1 MSEPDVSSLLTV
13 SQAIAILDAVAV
25 TPRTLRMPLAEAGGL
40 VLAEDLAADRD
51 YPPFDKSLMDGF
63 AVRCADVAAAPATL
77 KLIGE
82 VAAGQVAD
90 RPISPGEAMAIMTG
104 APLPVGADGVVPVEE
119 TSRDSEHV
127 RITRALDASRY
138 ISRQGADITAGATIL
153 QRGTRLAAA
162 QIAAAAMVG
171 AAQVTVYDRPRAAV
185 LSTGDELVGVGDT
198 PVGAQIRNSNSP
210 MLLALLRQLGC
221 DTIDLGA
228 VRDDP
233 AAIAAKLEQG
243 LAHDVLFVSGGMSMG
258 TYDHVPRLLAELG
271 VNLRITKLRIK
282 PGKPFVFGERN
293 GRFVFGLPGNPVSG
307 FVCTIR
313 LAARLLARLSGGTPT
328 ENWITGQLTTAL
340 PANGPREFYQPC
352 RITRTP
358 TATRITP
365 LNWKGSADLFT
376 LASAQALLVRPEND
390 PPRSQGETV
399 TALELPR

>member
-13 SQAIAILDAVAV
+13 SQAIAILDAVPVA
-25 TPRTLRMPLAEAGGL
+25 PRTLRIPLADADGL
-40 VLAEDLAADRD
+40 VLAEDLTADRD

-63 AVRCADVAAAPATL
+63 AVRCADVAGAPTTL

-82 VAAGQVAD
+82 VAAGQVAS
-90 RPISPGEAMAIMTG
+90 RPIGPAQTMAIMTG
-104 APLPVGADGVVPVEE
+104 APLPIGCDGVVPVEE
-119 TSRDSEHV
+119 TSRDGEHV
-127 RITRALDASRY
+127 RFTRAVDASRY
-138 ISRQGADITAGATIL
+138 ISRRGADITAGAAIL
-153 QRGTRLAAA
+153 QRGTRLGAA
-162 QIAAAAMVG
+162 QIAAAAMIG
-171 AAQVTVYDRPRAAV
+171 AAHVSVYARPRVAV
-185 LSTGDELVGVGDT
+185 LSTGDELVSIGDT
-198 PVGAQIRNSNSP
+198 PIGAQIRNSNSP

-221 DTIDLGA
+221 ETIDLGA

-233 AAIAAKLEQG
+233 AAIAARLEQG

-293 GRFVFGLPGNPVSG
+293 GHFVFGLPGNPVSG

-313 LAARLLARLSGGTPT
+313 LASRLLTRLSGGTPT

-340 PANGPREFYQPC
+340 PPNGSREFYQPC
-352 RITRTP
+352 QITRTP

-376 LASAQALLVRPEND
+376 LANAQALLIRPEND
-390 PPRSQGETV
+390 PAHQSNDIV
-399 TALELPR
+399 AALAI

>member
-25 TPRTLRMPLAEAGGL
+25 DPRTVRVPLAQAGGL

-63 AVRCADVAAAPATL
+63 AVRCADVAAAPARL

-90 RPISPGEAMAIMTG
+90 RPIAPGEAMAIMTG

-119 TSRDSEHV
+119 TSRDGEHV
-127 RITRALDASRY
+127 RIARALDASRY
-138 ISRQGADITAGATIL
+138 IARQGADITAGAAIL
-153 QRGTRLAAA
+153 QRGTRLHAA
-162 QIAAAAMVG
+162 QVAAAAMIG
-171 AAQVTVYDRPRAAV
+171 AALVAVYARPRAAV

-198 PVGAQIRNSNSP
+198 PIGAQIRNSNSP

-233 AAIAAKLEQG
+233 AAIAARLEQG
-243 LAHDVLFVSGGMSMG
+243 LAHDALFVSGGMSMG

-328 ENWITGQLTTAL
+328 ESWITGQLTTAL
-340 PANGPREFYQPC
+340 PPNGPREFYQPC

-358 TATRITP
+358 TATQITP

-390 PPRSQGETV
+390 PARQANDIV
-399 TALELPR
+399 AALEI